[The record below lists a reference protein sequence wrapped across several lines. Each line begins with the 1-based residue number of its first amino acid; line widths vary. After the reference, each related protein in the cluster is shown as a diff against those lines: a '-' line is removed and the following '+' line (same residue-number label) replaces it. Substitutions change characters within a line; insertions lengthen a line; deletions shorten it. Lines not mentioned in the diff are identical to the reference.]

1 MSENHGHLLSFI
13 FLVAGC
19 TVLYVVM
26 KRGTPSGII
35 TGPGDTS
42 GECKC
47 KKKAE
52 LFAPQNPM
60 GGFGYAN
67 QRIVT
72 LHSSGV
78 GFDA

>member
-19 TVLYVVM
+19 TVLYSIM
-26 KRGTPSGII
+26 KRGTPTDGII

-42 GECKC
+42 GSC